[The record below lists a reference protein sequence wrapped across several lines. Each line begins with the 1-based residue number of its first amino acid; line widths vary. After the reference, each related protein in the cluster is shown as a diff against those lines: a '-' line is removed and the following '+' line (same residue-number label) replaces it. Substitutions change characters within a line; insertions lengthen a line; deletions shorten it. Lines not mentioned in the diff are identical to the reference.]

1 MIRSTLRAGA
11 LLTGL
16 AAAPL
21 ALAQT
26 PAAAMPPA
34 QWGMIGMFSGFGML
48 MVLGIIAIVFFHD
61 SRKNRDKLGLVE
73 RLVAEGK
80 PVPRELMLNERPK
93 LTLPE
98 EQRRDIRRAIAFLC
112 WGIGVSVVFYIVSGG
127 IPQAAAWGLLFIVPG
142 LGNFLKAWLTARE
155 IARGPF
161 DSAR

>member
-1 MIRSTLRAGA
+1 MIRSTFRACA
-11 LLTGL
+11 LLTSL
-16 AAAPL
+16 TAAPL

-26 PAAAMPPA
+26 PAAAMPPPH
-34 QWGMIGMFSGFGML
+34 WGMIGMFAGFGML

-61 SRKNRDKLGLVE
+61 SRKSRDKLGVVE
-73 RLVAEGK
+73 RLVTDGK
-80 PVPRELMLNERPK
+80 PVPRELMLNERPR

-98 EQRRDIRRAIAFLC
+98 EYRRDVRRGIAFLC

-127 IPQAAAWGLLFIVPG
+127 IPQAAAWGLLLIVPG

-161 DSAR
+161 DGAR